1 MASMPQSVK
10 KSSAPLFV
18 TFDAS
23 PNYDDPSTFPCT
35 AEEIAGTL
43 SFVPC
48 YEGFWGFEKGEIVCE
63 LVPLGFVYKKEDGSL
78 VEEDVNP
85 EDLVAL
91 LHMQGEIADGKISME

>member
-35 AEEIAGTL
+35 KDEISNTL
-43 SFVPC
+43 SYVPS
-48 YEGFWGFEKGEIVCE
+48 YESCWGFENGEVVCE
-63 LVPLGFVYKKEDGSL
+63 LVPLGFVYKDEGGNL
-78 VEEDVNP
+78 VEGDVKS
-85 EDLVAL
+85 EDLAML
-91 LHMQGEIADGKISME
+91 LHMQGDIADGKVSME